1 MNIIVVDDDEVVLA
15 ACKRILTSEGHVV
28 TLASSVIEA
37 LDLLESER
45 FDLLLLDVIMPEY
58 DGIQLMGLV
67 KERRL
72 DLPMLVMSGYPTKEN
87 AGRALDAGAAHFL
100 AKPFTPVE
108 LLNAIRI
115 VVGNEG
121 SDQEETNGNTKST
134 GD

>member
-1 MNIIVVDDDEVVLA
+1 MNIIVVDNDEVVLA

-72 DLPMLVMSGYPTKEN
+72 DLPTLVMSGYPTKEN

-100 AKPFTPVE
+100 AKPFAV
-108 LLNAIRI
+108 LY
-115 VVGNEG
+115 VH
-121 SDQEETNGNTKST
+121 
-134 GD
+134 